1 MFAISAMMQAKS
13 EEQLEPF
20 TTSFIEIFPVFVA
33 YFKSIWLE
41 RKTLQEKAWRP
52 KASYHMSNMIESH
65 HTPLKSFYLTRSRNK
80 LSLEV
85 YLY

>member
-52 KASYHMSNMIESH
+52 VSTLCSFLSAIYILLTFCLEGVVSYEQHD
-65 HTPLKSFYLTRSRNK
+65 
-80 LSLEV
+80 
-85 YLY
+85 